1 MTQRKISR
9 INRQSPYPKMENA
22 FNWSLGEIAF
32 SNILERETKPKKKYE
47 KKKKKL

>member
-1 MTQRKISR
+1 MKRYDR
-9 INRQSPYPKMENA
+9 INRQAPYPKMENA
-22 FNWSLGEIAF
+22 FIWSLGDIAF